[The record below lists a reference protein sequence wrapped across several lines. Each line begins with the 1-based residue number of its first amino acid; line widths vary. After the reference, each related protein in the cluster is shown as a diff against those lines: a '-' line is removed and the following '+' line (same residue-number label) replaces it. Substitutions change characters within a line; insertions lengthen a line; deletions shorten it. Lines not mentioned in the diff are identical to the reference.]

1 MAARTGAQTAAIE
14 DELRA
19 RIIADPALVLEDRD
33 LMRALVSASEAQ
45 MGRNIVDL
53 RGLAME
59 RLEARLDRLED
70 THRAVIAAAYDN
82 LSGTNQIHR
91 AILRMLDPEQFE
103 GFLHTLGHDVAEILR
118 VDAIRLVL
126 ESTERGADPSLSRIG
141 DVLRVVEPG
150 FIASY
155 MQQGRGTPPRPVL
168 LRQNI
173 PATDALYGPA
183 SVDMRSEA
191 LMKLDLGRGRM
202 AGMLAMG
209 SEDPH
214 LFKPGQGTDLLAFFA
229 GIFERSMRRWLS

>member
-1 MAARTGAQTAAIE
+1 
-14 DELRA
+14 
-19 RIIADPALVLEDRD
+19 
-33 LMRALVSASEAQ
+33 MRALVGASEAQ

-70 THRAVIAAAYDN
+70 AHRAVIAAAYDN

-91 AILRMLDPEQFE
+91 AILRMLDPDQFE
-103 GFLHTLGHDVAEILR
+103 GFLHTLGHDVADILR

-126 ESTERGADPSLSRIG
+126 ESTERDADPALSRIG
-141 DVLRVVEPG
+141 DVLCVVEPG
-150 FIASY
+150 FVASY
-155 MQQGRGTPPRPVL
+155 MAQGRQAPPRNVV

-173 PATDALYGPA
+173 PATDRLYGPGA
-183 SVDMRSEA
+183 VDLRSEA
-191 LMKLDLGRGRM
+191 LMKLDLGKGRM
-202 AGMLAMG
+202 TGMLAMG

-229 GIFERSMRRWLS
+229 GIFERSMRHWLS